1 MPSKKKR
8 CWPTTLTH
16 LQLKKE
22 THKKE
27 SLTNKK
33 EPLTKKE
40 KLFTD

>member
-1 MPSKKKR
+1 MMLAHNSH
-8 CWPTTLTH
+8 TLTI
-16 LQLKKE
+16 KKE